1 MFGSRRCRALMLVP
15 KLSDLEELAQHVEGG
30 RLHPVVGDVFGLD
43 AIREAHLRM
52 QSGHARGKIV
62 VRP

>member
-1 MFGSRRCRALMLVP
+1 MLRP
-15 KLSDLEELAQHVEGG
+15 KRSDLEELA
-30 RLHPVVGDVFGLD
+30 RLAEAGSLRPVVGEVFALD

>member
-1 MFGSRRCRALMLVP
+1 MRAAVT
-15 KLSDLEELAQHVEGG
+15 EG
-30 RLHPVVGDVFGLD
+30 F
-43 AIREAHLRM
+43 AIRDAHLSM

>member
-1 MFGSRRCRALMLVP
+1 VLRPRR
-15 KLSDLEELAQHVEGG
+15 SDLEELA
-30 RLHPVVGDVFGLD
+30 RLAEAGTLRPVVGDVYSLD
-43 AIREAHLRM
+43 AIREAHARM

>member
-1 MFGSRRCRALMLVP
+1 MRA
-15 KLSDLEELAQHVEGG
+15 
-30 RLHPVVGDVFGLD
+30 DVFPLD
-43 AIREAHLRM
+43 SIREAHLRM